1 MDKAG
6 RATGKADAARG
17 SERPEPRGPAGV
29 VAAACLEEGTGV
41 NTGNPQRQP
50 RQWLRAKYP
59 HQGYGRARYSDVYL
73 HEVLGLA
80 RLQGRPRN
88 FPWATA

>member
-1 MDKAG
+1 
-6 RATGKADAARG
+6 
-17 SERPEPRGPAGV
+17 
-29 VAAACLEEGTGV
+29 LEEGTGV

-59 HQGYGRARYSDVYL
+59 HPGYGRARYSDVYL